1 MLLLKYPNLYADTA
15 VLYFDSAREFYEYI
29 FQREIPIT
37 WLDRSI
43 RHQVMFGSNMP
54 RFEEMRM
61 LSALQGLGLRDETVS
76 LITERNARVFL
87 GEEEQPWLG

>member
-15 VLYFDSAREFYEYI
+15 VLYFDSAKEFYKHLFGTEL
-29 FQREIPIT
+29 PVT

-61 LSALQGLGLRDETVS
+61 LASLKELGLREETIS
-76 LITERNARVFL
+76 LITEKKCESIL
-87 GEEEQPWLG
+87 GEEKEPWLG